1 MYFPPCEKSNIVVL
15 FTSIR
20 QQNSSWYCC
29 KLADQPLNIATPG
42 VRSGPHGSGG
52 SLTCG
57 LATQGPRSPERA
69 PSVTNLAS
77 LNTHSPHHAAAAD
90 AKICTLLAGKYLQ
103 NVFFFSE
110 ICTFF
115 VWVKCMNTIVKIFL
129 RDFHWNCTKN
139 TTSCLFLARISLKN

>member
-1 MYFPPCEKSNIVVL
+1 MQLLSFNFIFLYSISFKSGLFINFPNLYFPPCEKGNIVVP
-15 FTSIR
+15 FTFIR
-20 QQNSSWYCC
+20 QQNSSCYCC
-29 KLADQPLNIATPG
+29 KLANQPLNIATPG

-103 NVFFFSE
+103 NIFF
-110 ICTFF
+110 
-115 VWVKCMNTIVKIFL
+115 L
-129 RDFHWNCTKN
+129 
-139 TTSCLFLARISLKN
+139 

>member
-1 MYFPPCEKSNIVVL
+1 MVP
-15 FTSIR
+15 FTCIS
-20 QQNSSWYCC
+20 QQNPSYFCL

-103 NVFFFSE
+103 NIFFAMNLSFLFELDIYMKIVVKSFFKVFFAETVQMYNILFPLDGN
-110 ICTFF
+110 
-115 VWVKCMNTIVKIFL
+115 VMKI
-129 RDFHWNCTKN
+129 NMYK
-139 TTSCLFLARISLKN
+139 

>member
-1 MYFPPCEKSNIVVL
+1 MVPLTFIS
-15 FTSIR
+15 
-20 QQNSSWYCC
+20 QQNPSYFCL

-103 NVFFFSE
+103 NIFFAMNFK
-110 ICTFF
+110 FF
-115 VWVKCMNTIVKIFL
+115 VWVRYMKIVVKSCMWFISPKLLKC
-129 RDFHWNCTKN
+129 
-139 TTSCLFLARISLKN
+139 TTSCFLLTGMFLKINMYSCIHKYF

>member
-1 MYFPPCEKSNIVVL
+1 MYFPPCEKGNIVVP
-15 FTSIR
+15 FTCIG
-20 QQNSSWYCC
+20 QENSSCYCC
-29 KLADQPLNIATPG
+29 KLADQPLNIAIPV

-103 NVFFFSE
+103 NIFFFWNLHV
-110 ICTFF
+110 F
-115 VWVKCMNTIVKIFL
+115 VWVKCMNTIVQSFL
-129 RDFHWNCTKN
+129 RGFYWNCTEN
-139 TTSCLFLARISLKN
+139 TTYCLLLVGISLRN